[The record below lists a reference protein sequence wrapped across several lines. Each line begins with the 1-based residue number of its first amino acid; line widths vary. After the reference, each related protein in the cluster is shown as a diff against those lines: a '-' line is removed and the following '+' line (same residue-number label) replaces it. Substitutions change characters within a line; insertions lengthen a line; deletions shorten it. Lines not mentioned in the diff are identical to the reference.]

1 MENNDVKIKEFLNH
15 FESIKQSAKTLDKS
29 VDDAG
34 KLLDF
39 FTKKI
44 DDKLK
49 KLKDFDNKEVRK

>member
-1 MENNDVKIKEFLNH
+1 METNDDKIKEFLTH
-15 FESIKQSAKTLDKS
+15 FESIKQSVKTLDKS

-49 KLKDFDNKEVRK
+49 KLKDFEYKK